1 MNVQRAL
8 VCVDSIS
15 TFVGKAF
22 AWLMLVLMGVVLY
35 DVFMRYVI
43 NDPTLW
49 GYDTSYMLYGSVFMM
64 CGAYALSQDDHV
76 RGDFFYGS
84 MKPKTQAGFDLVLYV
99 LFFLPGIG
107 ALCYAGVGF
116 AQDSWFLREHSSVT
130 SDGPPLYFFKTL
142 IPIAGALV
150 MLQGLAEITRCLV
163 CLKTGAWPARLK
175 DAAELDVVEEQLS
188 ASTHVDEEARKAA
201 IEQAHAID
209 EMARQRGLGGDMK
222 L

>member
-1 MNVQRAL
+1 MKVQQSL
-8 VCVDSIS
+8 VFVDSVS

-22 AWLMLVLMGVVLY
+22 AWLMLVLTGVVLY
-35 DVFMRYVI
+35 DVFMRYVV
-43 NDPTLW
+43 NNPTLW

-64 CGAYALSQDDHV
+64 CGAYTLAQNEHV

-84 MKPKTQAGFDLVLYV
+84 MRPRTQAAFDLVLYIV
-99 LFFLPGIG
+99 FFLPGIG

-150 MLQGLAEITRCLV
+150 MLQGLAEIVRCIV
-163 CLKTGAWPARLK
+163 CLKTGQWPARLK

-188 ASTHVDEEARKAA
+188 ASTYVDDADRRHA

-209 EMARQRGLGGDMK
+209 EVARQRGLGGDTH

>member
-1 MNVQRAL
+1 LNVQRAL
-8 VCVDSIS
+8 VFVDSVS

-43 NDPTLW
+43 NDPILW

-64 CGAYALSQDDHV
+64 CGAYALAQDDHV

-116 AQDSWFLREHSSVT
+116 AQDSWFLHEHSSVT
-130 SDGPPLYFFKTL
+130 SDGPPLYHFKTL

-150 MLQGLAEITRCLV
+150 MLQGLAEIVRCVV

-175 DAAELDVVEEQLS
+175 DAAELDVVEEQLA
-188 ASTHVDEEARKAA
+188 ASTYVDDEARKAVIA
-201 IEQAHAID
+201 QAQAID
-209 EMARQRGLGGDMK
+209 ERARQRGLGGDTQ